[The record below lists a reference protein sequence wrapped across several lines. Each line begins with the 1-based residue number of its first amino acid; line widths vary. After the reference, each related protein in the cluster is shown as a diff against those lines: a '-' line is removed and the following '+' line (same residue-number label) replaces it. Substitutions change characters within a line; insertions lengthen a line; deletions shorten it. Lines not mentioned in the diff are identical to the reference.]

1 MKSIVAAVDFS
12 ELTHSVLEQ
21 AGRLARLFGA
31 ELRVIHA
38 APPDPDFVGYE
49 AGPQSERDQI
59 AALLRD
65 EHRQLQQHTDALR
78 DTGCD
83 ARALLLQG
91 PTVETILAEAE
102 RAKAD
107 LIIIGSHGRG
117 AVYRAVLGSVS
128 EGVVRKARCP
138 VLVVPIGSL
147 EPAASDR

>member
-12 ELTHSVLEQ
+12 ELTDPVLER
-21 AGRLARLFGA
+21 AGHLARIFGS

-49 AGPQSERDQI
+49 PGPQSERDQV

-65 EHRQLQQHTDALR
+65 EHRRLQQRAEELR
-78 DTGCD
+78 QQGCD

-91 PTVETILAEAE
+91 PTVETILEEAA
-102 RAKAD
+102 RARAD
-107 LIIIGSHGRG
+107 LIVLGSHGRG

-147 EPAASDR
+147 EGAEGE